1 MLWTGGVWGYTCR
14 MRVSAGSLS
23 LLCLLAF
30 LPLAGLA
37 ADRLVV
43 FVAYDPA
50 APLDAS
56 RSYACEALAPDDASY
71 DAHRT
76 GRLPLDCRRI
86 PLADLCGTVG
96 AGDAKTLDP
105 DCHLLPVAG
114 RAPTDAQV
122 RQFADGLEAYFKGN
136 LPKLNFTLL
145 EMSRRPGA
153 GFQANLRA
161 GPQGASPAVGAW
173 DAAAP
178 AERVAL
184 ATPLLTVDPAQP
196 DTRYGNGW
204 QNPHGSEW
212 GGYLSKRTLD
222 EVESDVRRALATPEN
237 PVPSATAVA
246 TRASAEVARCR
257 GSSVDALRADLRSHV
272 ARMAGRSAPRP
283 ALDLPGNCKVDA
295 APALVL
301 PPPPPPRE
309 WTATKPCGSGAR
321 TFTSTVSQADAN
333 RMAREFRCPT
343 WTASACGTT
352 FTSSVSQADA
362 NRQAANRRPCT
373 YTAYKTC
380 DSQTRSFTS
389 SVSQAAAAAAARAWS
404 CPVVPPREWTATKQ
418 CGSGEQ
424 EFTSR
429 VSQADANRKAR
440 EFRCPTWTASA
451 CGTTFTSDVSQA
463 DANRQAAERR
473 PCTYTAYKTC
483 GSQTRSFTSSVSQA
497 AAAAAARA
505 WSCPGTT
512 RVTSRVSPPPPPDP
526 DPDPDPDPETY
537 TASKRCGSGEQEFES
552 TVSQAD
558 ADRMARNHVCQ
569 RWTASAC
576 GDTFTSDVSQAD
588 ANRMA
593 ANRRPCTYTAYKSCP
608 SGRQRFT
615 SSVSRADADR
625 KAARASCPTWTARQC
640 GKTFTSYVGQP
651 DANRMAADA
660 LPCGSY
666 TKSCPSGISQT
677 FTSNVSQAHARALAD
692 RWSCPVFTARDCKGI
707 THRSKRSQDDADRM
721 AAGVVCRWRFTKSCP
736 GGTRKTF
743 TSTESQAHA
752 RALADRW
759 SCPVFTARDCK
770 GVTHST
776 NRGQAAADALAAKV
790 KCPVSRPAVQ
800 RQLYETS
807 YDVRDGE
814 CDSSDPTCGGTR
826 DESTF
831 DPTDKVHVV
840 VQQPAPAPAPA
851 PRARTYYAYRTCGGT
866 RKTFRSTV
874 SQSAAQRLASAYRC
888 PAPTRTY
895 YAYRT
900 CGIGVRRT
908 FSSRVSQAAAN
919 RRASA
924 FVCEAGPPRTRT
936 YYAYRTC
943 GSTRKTFSSR
953 VSQAAANRSASA
965 YRCPVTTSSTPRA
978 SYKLCNGRYVYV
990 VSCPASG
997 SGSAA
1002 SSAPRRVMMCNGRYV
1017 YASSCAGR

>member
-1 MLWTGGVWGYTCR
+1 

-23 LLCLLAF
+23 LLCLLAL

-56 RSYACEALAPDDASY
+56 RSYACETLAPDDASY
-71 DAHRT
+71 DAHRN

-105 DCHLLPVAG
+105 GCRLLPVAG
-114 RAPTDAQV
+114 RSPTDAQV
-122 RQFADGLEAYFKGN
+122 RQFVDGLEAHFKGN

-161 GPQGASPAVGAW
+161 GPKGASPAVGAW

-204 QNPHGSEW
+204 QNPYGSEW

-237 PVPSATAVA
+237 PVPSAMAVA
-246 TRASAEVARCR
+246 SRASEEVARCR

-295 APALVL
+295 APALVP

-321 TFTSTVSQADAN
+321 TFTSTVSQADAD
-333 RMAREFRCPT
+333 RKAREFRCPT
-343 WTASACGTT
+343 WTASACGDT
-352 FTSSVSQADA
+352 FTSEVSQADA
-362 NRQAANRRPCT
+362 NRQAAERRPCT
-373 YTAYKTC
+373 YTASKTC
-380 DSQTRSFTS
+380 GSETRRFTS

-404 CPVVPPREWTATKQ
+404 CPEEPPREWTAAKQ

-463 DANRQAAERR
+463 DANRQAANRR

-483 GSQTRSFTSSVSQA
+483 GGQTRSFTSSVSQA

-512 RVTSRVSPPPPPDP
+512 RVTSRVSNPPP
-526 DPDPDPDPETY
+526 PDPDPDPETY

-552 TVSQAD
+552 AVSQAD
-558 ADRMARNHVCQ
+558 ADRKARNHVCPT
-569 RWTASAC
+569 WTASAC
-576 GDTFTSDVSQAD
+576 GTTFTSDVSQAD
-588 ANRMA
+588 ANRQA
-593 ANRRPCTYTAYKSCP
+593 AARRPCTYTAYKDCP
-608 SGRQRFT
+608 SGPRSFT
-615 SSVSRADADR
+615 SSVSQDAADAQ
-625 KAARASCPTWTARQC
+625 AAAASCPTWTFTKSC
-640 GKTFTSYVGQP
+640 PWGGSKTFTSDVSPGDARAQ
-651 DANRMAADA
+651 ANRWSCPEPPEYEASACGRTFKSRVSQDAADRKAAAA
-660 LPCGSY
+660 LPCGTV
-666 TKSCPSGISQT
+666 TKSCPNGQSRR
-677 FTSNVSQAHARALAD
+677 FTSNVSQADAQAQAD
-692 RWSCPVFTARDCKGI
+692 RWSCPEPPVYTA
-707 THRSKRSQDDADRM
+707 T
-721 AAGVVCRWRFTKSCP
+721 
-736 GGTRKTF
+736 
-743 TSTESQAHA
+743 
-752 RALADRW
+752 
-759 SCPVFTARDCK
+759 DCK
-770 GVTHST
+770 GVAHRAAT
-776 NRGQAAADALAAKV
+776 RAAANALAAKV

-800 RQLYETS
+800 RQVYETS

-826 DESTF
+826 DESRF
-831 DPTDKVHVV
+831 DATDKVHRVV
-840 VQQPAPAPAPA
+840 RPP
-851 PRARTYYAYRTCGGT
+851 
-866 RKTFRSTV
+866 S
-874 SQSAAQRLASAYRC
+874 

-900 CGIGVRRT
+900 CSG
-908 FSSRVSQAAAN
+908 SRKA
-919 RRASA
+919 
-924 FVCEAGPPRTRT
+924 
-936 YYAYRTC
+936 
-943 GSTRKTFSSR
+943 FSSR
-953 VSQAAANRSASA
+953 VSQAAANRSANA
-965 YRCPVTTSSTPRA
+965 YRCPVRTSSTPRA

-997 SGSAA
+997 SSSSA
-1002 SSAPRRVMMCNGRYV
+1002 APRRVMMCNGRYV

>member
-71 DAHRT
+71 DAHRA

-114 RAPTDAQV
+114 RSPTDAQV

-153 GFQANLRA
+153 GFRANLRA
-161 GPQGASPAVGAW
+161 GPKGASPAVGAW

-333 RMAREFRCPT
+333 RQAREFRCPT
-343 WTASACGTT
+343 WTASACGDT
-352 FTSSVSQADA
+352 FTSDVSQADA
-362 NRQAANRRPCT
+362 NRKAANRRPCT

-380 DSQTRSFTS
+380 GSQTRSFTS

-429 VSQADANRKAR
+429 VSQADANRQAR

-497 AAAAAARA
+497 AAEAAARA

-512 RVTSRVSPPPPPDP
+512 RVTSRVSNPPT
-526 DPDPDPDPETY
+526 PDPDPDPETY

-558 ADRMARNHVCQ
+558 ADRKARNHVCPT
-569 RWTASAC
+569 WTASAC
-576 GDTFTSDVSQAD
+576 GTTFNSDVSQAD
-588 ANRMA
+588 ANRQA
-593 ANRRPCTYTAYKSCP
+593 AERRPCTYTAYKDCL
-608 SGRQRFT
+608 SGRQEFT
-615 SSVSRADADR
+615 SSVSQAAADR

-666 TKSCPSGISQT
+666 TKSCPSGISRD
-677 FTSNVSQAHARALAD
+677 FESNVSEADARAQAN
-692 RWSCPVFTARDCKGI
+692 RWSCPTWKVTKACPSGTA
-707 THRSKRSQDDADRM
+707 
-721 AAGVVCRWRFTKSCP
+721 
-736 GGTRKTF
+736 KTF
-743 TSTESQAHA
+743 TSDVSPTDAQAQ
-752 RALADRW
+752 ADRW
-759 SCPVFTARDCK
+759 KCPVPPPPPPVFTARDCK
-770 GVTHST
+770 GVEHRAAT
-776 NRGQAAADALAAKV
+776 RAAANALAAAV
-790 KCPVSRPAVQ
+790 RCPVSRPAVQ

-840 VQQPAPAPAPA
+840 VQQPAPTPAPT
-851 PRARTYYAYRTCGGT
+851 PRTRTYYAYRTCGGTRKSFRSTVSQSAAQRLASAYRCPATTRTYYAYRTCSGT

-888 PAPTRTY
+888 PATTRTY

-919 RRASA
+919 SRASA
-924 FVCEAGPPRTRT
+924 FACEAGPPRTRT

-943 GSTRKTFSSR
+943 GGTRKTFRST
-953 VSQAAANRSASA
+953 VSQSEASRQANA
-965 YRCPVTTSSTPRA
+965 YRCPATTST
-978 SYKLCNGRYVYV
+978 
-990 VSCPASG
+990 
-997 SGSAA
+997 AA
-1002 SSAPRRVMMCNGRYV
+1002 ARRWMMCNGRFV

>member
-114 RAPTDAQV
+114 RSPTDAQV

-153 GFQANLRA
+153 GFRANLRA
-161 GPQGASPAVGAW
+161 GPKGASPAVGAW

-204 QNPHGSEW
+204 QNPFGSEW

-558 ADRMARNHVCQ
+558 ANRKAREFRCPT
-569 RWTASAC
+569 WAASAC
-576 GDTFTSDVSQAD
+576 GTTFTSDVSQAD
-588 ANRMA
+588 ANRQA
-593 ANRRPCTYTAYKSCP
+593 AERRPCTYTAYKDCP
-608 SGRQRFT
+608 SGPRSFT
-615 SSVSRADADR
+615 SSVSQAAADAQAAAAACPTWTFTKSCPWGDPKTFTSDVSPGDARAQANRWSCPEPPEYEASACGRTFKSRVSQDAADR
-625 KAARASCPTWTARQC
+625 KAAA
-640 GKTFTSYVGQP
+640 
-651 DANRMAADA
+651 A
-660 LPCGSY
+660 LPCGTF
-666 TKSCPSGISQT
+666 TKSCPNGQSRR
-677 FTSNVSQAHARALAD
+677 FTSNVSQADAQAQAD
-692 RWSCPVFTARDCKGI
+692 AWSCPPPPVYTA
-707 THRSKRSQDDADRM
+707 T
-721 AAGVVCRWRFTKSCP
+721 
-736 GGTRKTF
+736 
-743 TSTESQAHA
+743 
-752 RALADRW
+752 
-759 SCPVFTARDCK
+759 DCK
-770 GVTHST
+770 GVEHRAAT
-776 NRGQAAADALAAKV
+776 RAAANALAAAV
-790 KCPVSRPAVQ
+790 QCPVSRPAVQ

-840 VQQPAPAPAPA
+840 VQQPAPTPAPT
-851 PRARTYYAYRTCGGT
+851 PRTRTYYAYRTCGGT
-866 RKTFRSTV
+866 RKSFRSTV

-888 PAPTRTY
+888 PATTRTY

-943 GSTRKTFSSR
+943 GGTRKTFRST
-953 VSQAAANRSASA
+953 VSQSEASRQANA
-965 YRCPVTTSSTPRA
+965 YRCPATTST
-978 SYKLCNGRYVYV
+978 
-990 VSCPASG
+990 
-997 SGSAA
+997 AA
-1002 SSAPRRVMMCNGRYV
+1002 ARRWMMCNGRFV

>member
-1 MLWTGGVWGYTCR
+1 

-23 LLCLLAF
+23 LLCLLAL
-30 LPLAGLA
+30 LPLAGRA
-37 ADRLVV
+37 GDRLVV

-71 DAHRT
+71 DAHRA

-114 RAPTDAQV
+114 RSPTDAQV

-153 GFQANLRA
+153 GFRANLRA
-161 GPQGASPAVGAW
+161 GPKGASPAVGAW

-204 QNPHGSEW
+204 QNPYGSEW

-343 WTASACGTT
+343 WTASACGDT
-352 FTSSVSQADA
+352 FTSS
-362 NRQAANRRPCT
+362 
-373 YTAYKTC
+373 
-380 DSQTRSFTS
+380 
-389 SVSQAAAAAAARAWS
+389 
-404 CPVVPPREWTATKQ
+404 
-418 CGSGEQ
+418 
-424 EFTSR
+424 
-429 VSQADANRKAR
+429 
-440 EFRCPTWTASA
+440 
-451 CGTTFTSDVSQA
+451 VSQA

-512 RVTSRVSPPPPPDP
+512 RVTSRVSNPPT
-526 DPDPDPDPETY
+526 PDPDPDPETY

-558 ADRMARNHVCQ
+558 ANRKAREFRCPT
-569 RWTASAC
+569 WAASAC
-576 GDTFTSDVSQAD
+576 GTTFTSDVSQAD
-588 ANRMA
+588 ANRQA
-593 ANRRPCTYTAYKSCP
+593 AERRPCTYTAYKDCP
-608 SGRQRFT
+608 SGPRSFT
-615 SSVSRADADR
+615 SSVSQAAADAQ
-625 KAARASCPTWTARQC
+625 AAAASCPTWTFTKSC
-640 GKTFTSYVGQP
+640 PWGDPKTFTSDVSPGDARAQ
-651 DANRMAADA
+651 ANRWSCPEPPEYEASACGRTFKSRVSQDAADRKAAAA
-660 LPCGSY
+660 LPCGTF
-666 TKSCPSGISQT
+666 TKSCPNGQSRR
-677 FTSNVSQAHARALAD
+677 FTSNVSQADAQAQAD
-692 RWSCPVFTARDCKGI
+692 AWSCPPPPVYTA
-707 THRSKRSQDDADRM
+707 T
-721 AAGVVCRWRFTKSCP
+721 
-736 GGTRKTF
+736 
-743 TSTESQAHA
+743 
-752 RALADRW
+752 
-759 SCPVFTARDCK
+759 DCK
-770 GVTHST
+770 GVAHRAAT
-776 NRGQAAADALAAKV
+776 RAAANALAAAV
-790 KCPVSRPAVQ
+790 QCPVSRPAVQ

-840 VQQPAPAPAPA
+840 VQQPAPAPAP
-851 PRARTYYAYRTCGGT
+851 RTYYAYRTCSGS
-866 RKTFRSTV
+866 RKSFRSTV

-888 PAPTRTY
+888 PATTRTYYAYRTCSGSRKTFRSTVSQSAANRLANAYRCPAAARTY

-919 RRASA
+919 SRASA

-943 GSTRKTFSSR
+943 SGSRKTFSSR
-953 VSQAAANRSASA
+953 VSQAAANRLANA
-965 YRCPVTTSSTPRA
+965 YRCPATTS
-978 SYKLCNGRYVYV
+978 
-990 VSCPASG
+990 
-997 SGSAA
+997 AA
-1002 SSAPRRVMMCNGRYV
+1002 TPRRVMMCNGRYV

>member
-23 LLCLLAF
+23 LLCLLAL
-30 LPLAGLA
+30 LPLAGRA
-37 ADRLVV
+37 GDRLVV

-114 RAPTDAQV
+114 RSPTDAQV

-153 GFQANLRA
+153 GFRANLRA
-161 GPQGASPAVGAW
+161 GPKGASPAVGAW

-204 QNPHGSEW
+204 QNPYGSEW

-321 TFTSTVSQADAN
+321 TFTSTVSQADAD
-333 RMAREFRCPT
+333 RKAREFRCPT
-343 WTASACGTT
+343 WTARACGTT

-362 NRQAANRRPCT
+362 DRQAAERRPCT
-373 YTAYKTC
+373 YTASKTC
-380 DSQTRSFTS
+380 GSRTRHFTS
-389 SVSQAAAAAAARAWS
+389 SVSQAAAAAKARAWS
-404 CPVVPPREWTATKQ
+404 CPVVPPPPPREWTASA
-418 CGSGEQ
+418 CGQ
-424 EFTSR
+424 TVTSY
-429 VSQADANRKAR
+429 VSQADADRKARALDCSGTGTSRVTGRVSTPRPGASDPDPDPRTYTATKNCGGRPRTFESTASQADADRKAR
-440 EFRCPTWTASA
+440 EFRCPTWTA
-451 CGTTFTSDVSQA
+451 
-463 DANRQAAERR
+463 R
-473 PCTYTAYKTC
+473 
-483 GSQTRSFTSSVSQA
+483 
-497 AAAAAARA
+497 
-505 WSCPGTT
+505 
-512 RVTSRVSPPPPPDP
+512 
-526 DPDPDPDPETY
+526 
-537 TASKRCGSGEQEFES
+537 
-552 TVSQAD
+552 
-558 ADRMARNHVCQ
+558 
-569 RWTASAC
+569 AC
-576 GDTFTSDVSQAD
+576 GDTFTSEVSQAD

-593 ANRRPCTYTAYKSCP
+593 ANRRPCSYTAYKSCP

-615 SSVSRADADR
+615 SAVSQADADR

-651 DANRMAADA
+651 DANRMAAEA
-660 LPCGSY
+660 LPCGSV
-666 TKSCPSGISQT
+666 TKSCPSGDSRTFISNI
-677 FTSNVSQAHARALAD
+677 SRADAQAQAN
-692 RWSCPVFTARDCKGI
+692 RWNCPVFTATDCKGV
-707 THRSKRSQDDADRM
+707 THRSNRSQDDADRM

-736 GGTRKTF
+736 SGTRKTF
-743 TSTESQAHA
+743 TSTESQADA
-752 RALADRW
+752 RAQANGW
-759 SCPVFTARDCK
+759 SCPVFTATDCK
-770 GVTHST
+770 GVTHRS
-776 NRGQAAADALAAKV
+776 NKGQAAADALAAAV

-800 RQLYETS
+800 RQVYETS

-814 CDSSDPTCGGTR
+814 CDSSDPTCGGAR

-831 DPTDKVHVV
+831 DPTDTVHRVAL
-840 VQQPAPAPAPA
+840 PTPSPP
-851 PRARTYYAYRTCGGT
+851 RTYYAYRTCGT
-866 RKTFRSTV
+866 
-874 SQSAAQRLASAYRC
+874 
-888 PAPTRTY
+888 
-895 YAYRT
+895 
-900 CGIGVRRT
+900 GVRRT
-908 FSSRVSQAAAN
+908 FSSRASQAAAN
-919 RRASA
+919 RMASA

-953 VSQAAANRSASA
+953 VSQAAANRSANA
-965 YRCPVTTSSTPRA
+965 YRCPATTSRTPRA
-978 SYKLCNGRYVYV
+978 SYKFCNGRYVYV

-1002 SSAPRRVMMCNGRYV
+1002 APRRVMMCNGRYV